1 MAKSQ
6 DSIVDFPDMQ
16 TIREQAAL
24 WAVRVQGYTYNS
36 SEGIPAQEMDSLKQ
50 WLALSERHRE
60 AFITMAAG
68 WDAMADME
76 QLAEFLPLSDFAP
89 PQKQRGK
96 IRTLW
101 SNWVT
106 GLAWPRATFAS
117 AVMACMVLVT
127 TLFITSQDSGIYQT
141 AVGEQ
146 LRLTLDDGSRVILNT
161 DSQLQVDFSQQR
173 RAVTLL
179 KGEAHFEVAKN
190 PERPFMVYADQG
202 MVWAVGTAFTVH
214 YRQDYVDVTVTEGRV
229 KVYSE
234 FSQSNNTPP
243 LNARL
248 PDPQPEPREAL
259 LLAGEQAAYKKAIL
273 THRALAPSHL
283 EKKLAWHAGALVFEG
298 ETLAQAIEQISR
310 YTSKQL
316 IIADPALN
324 DLTVGGR
331 FKTDDIDGL
340 LMALAIS
347 LNLKIE
353 AGKNN
358 RLYFMAQ

>member
-16 TIREQAAL
+16 TISEQAAL

-89 PQKQRGK
+89 PQKQRGN

-106 GLAWPRATFAS
+106 GLAWPRRLAS

-146 LRLTLDDGSRVILNT
+146 LPR
-161 DSQLQVDFSQQR
+161 
-173 RAVTLL
+173 
-179 KGEAHFEVAKN
+179 
-190 PERPFMVYADQG
+190 M
-202 MVWAVGTAFTVH
+202 MTA
-214 YRQDYVDVTVTEGRV
+214 G
-229 KVYSE
+229 
-234 FSQSNNTPP
+234 
-243 LNARL
+243 
-248 PDPQPEPREAL
+248 
-259 LLAGEQAAYKKAIL
+259 
-273 THRALAPSHL
+273 
-283 EKKLAWHAGALVFEG
+283 
-298 ETLAQAIEQISR
+298 
-310 YTSKQL
+310 
-316 IIADPALN
+316 
-324 DLTVGGR
+324 
-331 FKTDDIDGL
+331 
-340 LMALAIS
+340 
-347 LNLKIE
+347 
-353 AGKNN
+353 
-358 RLYFMAQ
+358 